1 MDQDSIY
8 MVVASKVPMLKPG
21 EYELWRMSMEQYIQM
36 VDDSYM
42 EVVEKRVWRD
52 AASKK
57 TQRNL
62 LKQQYEN
69 FTASSSEDVQPNL
82 NPDDLEETDL
92 RWQMAMLTMR
102 ARRFLKNIR
111 RKLTVN
117 EEGPTNFALMAY
129 SSISSNSK
137 VLESVEARL
146 PVYKKMMSVAW
157 DHYKDLLRACPHH
170 GFTEVHQLDTFYNA
184 LNPADQDSLN
194 SATGGNLLERRTQ
207 DVLTII
213 KKQIQAKLTHAV
225 NQQTSVVTTAMT
237 AILKNNSLKH
247 PPPSS

>member
-1 MDQDSIY
+1 
-8 MVVASKVPMLKPG
+8 
-21 EYELWRMSMEQYIQM
+21 
-36 VDDSYM
+36 M

-146 PVYKKMMSVAW
+146 PVYKKMMSV
-157 DHYKDLLRACPHH
+157 
-170 GFTEVHQLDTFYNA
+170 G
-184 LNPADQDSLN
+184 
-194 SATGGNLLERRTQ
+194 
-207 DVLTII
+207 
-213 KKQIQAKLTHAV
+213 LTHINKRTKIKSKGTKRARDWKR
-225 NQQTSVVTTAMT
+225 SVKSQKQSQPKVKQRQKSTDEANTKIFLNGPT
-237 AILKNNSLKH
+237 RKPI
-247 PPPSS
+247 